1 MTVNGEK
8 ERRSRTL
15 DVVTNSATTVIIL
28 QQQTLN
34 ENVMEISAAA
44 AAATTTEAL
53 VWRRPWI
60 VALCLF
66 SIFTLPWI
74 YFSVF
79 RRYWILEEWNAAL
92 PGLGDR
98 YV

>member
-15 DVVTNSATTVIIL
+15 DVVTNSATTVIIP
-28 QQQTLN
+28 QQQTPN
-34 ENVMEISAAA
+34 ENVVNIPAS
-44 AAATTTEAL
+44 AATTTEVL

-66 SIFTLPWI
+66 SFFTLPWI
-74 YFSVF
+74 YFVVF

>member
-15 DVVTNSATTVIIL
+15 DAVTNSATTVIIL

-34 ENVMEISAAA
+34 ENVMEISA

>member
-1 MTVNGEK
+1 MTTMTVTGEK

-15 DVVTNSATTVIIL
+15 DAVTNSATTVIIL
-28 QQQTLN
+28 QQQTPN
-34 ENVMEISAAA
+34 ENVVEISAAA
-44 AAATTTEAL
+44 TTIEVL

-60 VALCLF
+60 VASCLF
-66 SIFTLPWI
+66 SIFTLTWI